1 LGFVALA
8 SEFYAAALTRLPVR
22 LDYTE
27 YDTEYESGRESWRC
41 PVTIR
46 HALLAL
52 LNESPKY
59 GLQLQQEFESR
70 TGDVWPLNVGQVYT
84 TLQRLER
91 DGLVNADDPDESETA
106 GTQKLFAITRD
117 GQRELDEWLRTPP
130 TTDPPPRDE
139 LVIKILIAL
148 QMPGVEVHDIIQSH
162 RRELISMMQRY
173 TQIKAD
179 ASEDDIALAVVAD
192 AEIYRLDA
200 VTRWLDSVD
209 ARAGR
214 RPPVAKKVL
223 STTATP
229 NRRRAGA
236 KR

>member
-1 LGFVALA
+1 M
-8 SEFYAAALTRLPVR
+8 R

-27 YDTEYESGRESWRC
+27 YDTEYEFGKEVWKF
-41 PVTIR
+41 PMTIR

-52 LNESPKY
+52 LSEAPKY

-91 DGLVNADDPDESETA
+91 DGLVSADDPDESEAA

-117 GQRELDEWLRTPP
+117 GQLELEEWLRTPP
-130 TTDPPPRDE
+130 TTEPPPRDE

-162 RRELISMMQRY
+162 RRELIAMMQRY

-200 VTRWLDSVD
+200 ITRWLDSVD
-209 ARAGR
+209 ARARR
-214 RPPVAKKVL
+214 RPDARQKRPTKPV
-223 STTATP
+223 TP
-229 NRRRAGA
+229 QKRRAGA